1 MVWNSSSFHTIRN
14 RGSYMLEKLKR
25 SLLEAPVF
33 KRGSY
38 NYFIHPITD
47 GVPEIRP
54 ELIREVTANIV
65 RIANLEVDKIVT
77 VEAMGIPIGIG
88 LSIICDIPLVIIRKR
103 KYGLPGEIEIS
114 QKTGY
119 SKSQLFLNGINK
131 GDRVIVVDDV
141 ISTGGTLLA
150 TLESLKA
157 AGAIVKDI
165 VIVVQRGDGVER
177 LRSAGYAIKTMVQV
191 EVDESRVT
199 KVIESHNDRCAV

>member
-1 MVWNSSSFHTIRN
+1 
-14 RGSYMLEKLKR
+14 MLERLKK

-65 RIANLEVDKIVT
+65 RVADLEVDKIVT

-150 TLESLKA
+150 TLESLKV
-157 AGAIVKDI
+157 AGATVVDV

-177 LRSAGYAIKTMVQV
+177 LRSQGYAVKTMVQV

-199 KVIESHNDRCAV
+199 KVIESHNDRCAL

>member
-1 MVWNSSSFHTIRN
+1 
-14 RGSYMLEKLKR
+14 MLEKLTK

-77 VEAMGIPIGIG
+77 VEAMGIPIGIA

-119 SKSQLFLNGINK
+119 SRSQLFLNGINK

-150 TLESLKA
+150 TLESLKV
-157 AGAIVKDI
+157 AGAIVKDV
-165 VIVVQRGDGVER
+165 VIVVQRGDGVQR
-177 LRSAGYAIKTMVQV
+177 LRSEGYAIKTMVQV

-199 KVIESHNDRCAV
+199 RVIESHNDRCAV

>member
-1 MVWNSSSFHTIRN
+1 
-14 RGSYMLEKLKR
+14 MLERLKK

-47 GVPEIRP
+47 GVPEVRP

-65 RIANLEVDKIVT
+65 RVADLEVDKIVT

-114 QKTGY
+114 QTTGY
-119 SKSQLFLNGINK
+119 SKSQLFLNGINE
-131 GDRVIVVDDV
+131 GRPGHR
-141 ISTGGTLLA
+141 GGRRDQHGWNTSRHSGIA
-150 TLESLKA
+150 ENR
-157 AGAIVKDI
+157 
-165 VIVVQRGDGVER
+165 RGD
-177 LRSAGYAIKTMVQV
+177 SC
-191 EVDESRVT
+191 
-199 KVIESHNDRCAV
+199 RCGDSGSSEETVWRG

>member
-1 MVWNSSSFHTIRN
+1 
-14 RGSYMLEKLKR
+14 MLEKLKR

>member
-1 MVWNSSSFHTIRN
+1 
-14 RGSYMLEKLKR
+14 MLDKLKN

-47 GVPEIRP
+47 GVPEVRP
-54 ELIREVTANIV
+54 DLIREVTANIV

-77 VEAMGIPIGIG
+77 VEAMGIPIGIA
-88 LSIICDIPLVIIRKR
+88 LSMICDIPLVIVRKR

-119 SKSQLFLNGINK
+119 SRSQLFLNGINK

-141 ISTGGTLLA
+141 ISTGGTVLA
-150 TLESLKA
+150 TLESLKV
-157 AGAIVKDI
+157 AGAIVKDV
-165 VIVVQRGDGVER
+165 VIVVQRGDGVQR
-177 LRSAGYAIKTMVQV
+177 LRSEGYAIKTMVQV

-199 KVIESHNDRCAV
+199 KVIESHNERCAV

>member
-1 MVWNSSSFHTIRN
+1 MLN
-14 RGSYMLEKLKR
+14 RLKK

-38 NYFIHPITD
+38 NYFIHPISD
-47 GVPEIRP
+47 GVPEVRP
-54 ELIREVTANIV
+54 ELIREVTGHIV
-65 RIANLEVDKIVT
+65 RIADLDVDKIVT

-88 LSIICDIPLVIIRKR
+88 LSMMCDIPLVIIRKR
-103 KYGLPGEIEIS
+103 KYGLPGEIEVS
-114 QKTGY
+114 QVTGY

-157 AGAIVKDI
+157 AGATVKDVVV
-165 VIVVQRGDGVER
+165 VIQRGDGVLR
-177 LRSAGYAIKTMVQV
+177 LASKGYAVKTMVQV
-191 EVDESRVT
+191 EVDENRVT
-199 KVIESHNDRCAV
+199 KVIESDNCAIERAK